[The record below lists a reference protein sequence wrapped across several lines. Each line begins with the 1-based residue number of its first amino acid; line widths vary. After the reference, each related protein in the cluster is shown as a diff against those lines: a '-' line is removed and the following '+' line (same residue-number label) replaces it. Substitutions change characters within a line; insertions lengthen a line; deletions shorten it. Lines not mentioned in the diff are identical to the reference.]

1 MEKVTH
7 RVIHRPAFR
16 IRFFN
21 SAKVLSMYSIL
32 LSAGWPIWPLLIIS
46 ILGLAIVI
54 ERAWYLRQIQIF
66 PKNCLESAFSLAN
79 SLSSGKSVSEPEIS
93 ALKQSSPAGSL
104 FAALLREKSQSAEA
118 ESALEELQA
127 TAQTEWLKLDR
138 YLGALATIA
147 TIAPLLGL
155 FGTVVGMI
163 EIFGS
168 QGSINGASSSP
179 QQLAHGISVALYN
192 TAFGLLI
199 AIPALAAWR
208 SLRAMAN
215 QRQRECEEFTR
226 QLFKKLYPTD
236 SSAS

>member
-1 MEKVTH
+1 
-7 RVIHRPAFR
+7 
-16 IRFFN
+16 
-21 SAKVLSMYSIL
+21 MYSIL

-46 ILGLAIVI
+46 ILGLAIAL
-54 ERAWYLRQIQIF
+54 ERTWYLRQTQIF
-66 PKNCLESAFSLAN
+66 PKNCLESVFSLAN
-79 SLSSGKSVSEPEIS
+79 QIVASKSTVSEQQIAALASLSPASPLLAC
-93 ALKQSSPAGSL
+93 ALKEKLSGS
-104 FAALLREKSQSAEA
+104 SAET
-118 ESALEELQA
+118 ALEELQA
-127 TAQTEWLKLDR
+127 TAQATWQKLDR

-168 QGSINGASSSP
+168 QGTINGAAGSP

-208 SLRAMAN
+208 GLRAMAN

-226 QLFKKLYPTD
+226 QLFKKLYPNVPDQAVDT
-236 SSAS
+236 SK

>member
-1 MEKVTH
+1 
-7 RVIHRPAFR
+7 
-16 IRFFN
+16 
-21 SAKVLSMYSIL
+21 MYSIL

-46 ILGLAIVI
+46 ILGLAIAL
-54 ERAWYLRQIQIF
+54 ERCWYLRQTHIF
-66 PKNCLESAFSLAN
+66 PKNCLESVFSLAN
-79 SLSSGKSVSEPEIS
+79 QLVGSKSSISEQQITELANLSPASPLLAC
-93 ALKQSSPAGSL
+93 ALKEKLSGSN
-104 FAALLREKSQSAEA
+104 ADA
-118 ESALEELQA
+118 ALEELQV
-127 TAQTEWLKLDR
+127 TAQGTWLKLDR

-147 TIAPLLGL
+147 TVAPLLGL

-168 QGSINGASSSP
+168 QGAINGAAGSP

-208 SLRAMAN
+208 GLRAMAN

-226 QLFKKLYPTD
+226 QLFKKLYPN
-236 SSAS
+236 ASNDAADISK

>member
-1 MEKVTH
+1 
-7 RVIHRPAFR
+7 
-16 IRFFN
+16 
-21 SAKVLSMYSIL
+21 MYSIL

-46 ILGLAIVI
+46 ILGLAIAI
-54 ERAWYLRQIQIF
+54 ERCWYLRQIHIF
-66 PKNCLESAFSLAN
+66 PKNCLETAFTLTNQMVSPKGGSAVSDLQLAELAQ
-79 SLSSGKSVSEPEIS
+79 LSPASPLLAC
-93 ALKQSSPAGSL
+93 ALKEKLGGSG
-104 FAALLREKSQSAEA
+104 AD
-118 ESALEELQA
+118 SALEELQA
-127 TAQTEWLKLDR
+127 TAQSTWLKLDR

-168 QGSINGASSSP
+168 QGAINGAAGSP

-208 SLRAMAN
+208 GLRAMAN

-226 QLFKKLYPTD
+226 QIFKKLYPAD
-236 SSAS
+236 NAQ

>member
-1 MEKVTH
+1 
-7 RVIHRPAFR
+7 
-16 IRFFN
+16 
-21 SAKVLSMYSIL
+21 MYSIL

-46 ILGLAIVI
+46 IVGLAIVL
-54 ERAWYLRQIQIF
+54 ERSWYLRQTHIF
-66 PKNCLESAFSLAN
+66 PKNCLETAFSLVN
-79 SLSSGKSVSEPEIS
+79 QLLNKKTGLEQSISEL
-93 ALKQSSPAGSL
+93 AQLSPATPL
-104 FAALLREKSQSAEA
+104 LACALREKLNGSSPDM
-118 ESALEELQA
+118 ALEELQV
-127 TAQTEWLKLDR
+127 TAQATWQKLDR

-147 TIAPLLGL
+147 TVAPLLGL

-168 QGSINGASSSP
+168 QDAINGAAGSP

-208 SLRAMAN
+208 GLRAMAN

-226 QLFKKLYPTD
+226 QLFKKLYPND
-236 SSAS
+236 AVNHS

>member
-1 MEKVTH
+1 
-7 RVIHRPAFR
+7 
-16 IRFFN
+16 
-21 SAKVLSMYSIL
+21 MYSIL

-54 ERAWYLRQIQIF
+54 ERCWYLRQIHIF
-66 PKNCLESAFSLAN
+66 PKNCLETAFTLTNQMVSPKGG
-79 SLSSGKSVSEPEIS
+79 SSVSDLQVSE
-93 ALKQSSPAGSL
+93 LVQLSPASPLLACTLKEKLSGS
-104 FAALLREKSQSAEA
+104 SA

-127 TAQTEWLKLDR
+127 TAQNTWLKLDR

-168 QGSINGASSSP
+168 QGAINGAAGSP

-208 SLRAMAN
+208 GLRAMAN

-226 QLFKKLYPTD
+226 QIFKKLYPTD
-236 SSAS
+236 NAK

>member
-1 MEKVTH
+1 
-7 RVIHRPAFR
+7 
-16 IRFFN
+16 
-21 SAKVLSMYSIL
+21 MYSIL

-46 ILGLAIVI
+46 VIGLAIVL
-54 ERAWYLRQIQIF
+54 ERSWYLRKIHIF
-66 PKNCLESAFSLAN
+66 PKNCLESIFSLTN
-79 SLSSGKSVSEPEIS
+79 QMVKDKSAVSEQQVMELANIS
-93 ALKQSSPAGSL
+93 PASPLLACALK
-104 FAALLREKSQSAEA
+104 EKLNGNSTEA
-118 ESALEELQA
+118 ALEELQA
-127 TAQTEWLKLDR
+127 SAQATWQKFDR

-168 QGSINGASSSP
+168 QGAINGSAGSP

-208 SLRAMAN
+208 GLRAIAN

-226 QLFKKLYPTD
+226 QIFKKIYPTD
-236 SSAS
+236 SAK

>member
-1 MEKVTH
+1 
-7 RVIHRPAFR
+7 
-16 IRFFN
+16 
-21 SAKVLSMYSIL
+21 MYSIL

-46 ILGLAIVI
+46 IIGLAIVI
-54 ERAWYLRQIQIF
+54 ERTWYLRQIQVF
-66 PKNCLESAFSLAN
+66 PKDCLETAFGLAN
-79 SLSSGKSVSEPEIS
+79 AISNGKSITESEIS
-93 ALKQSSPAGSL
+93 SLKQSSLAGNL
-104 FAALLREKSQSAEA
+104 FACLLREKLQGNSAD
-118 ESALEELQA
+118 SAIEELQA
-127 TAQTEWLKLDR
+127 AAQSFWLKLDR

-147 TIAPLLGL
+147 TVAPLLGL

-168 QGSINGASSSP
+168 QGTINGGAGSP

-208 SLRAMAN
+208 SLRSIAN

-226 QLFKKLYPTD
+226 QLFKKLYPIT
-236 SSAS
+236 ASNTAP

>member
-1 MEKVTH
+1 
-7 RVIHRPAFR
+7 
-16 IRFFN
+16 
-21 SAKVLSMYSIL
+21 MYSIL
-32 LSAGWPIWPLLIIS
+32 LSAGWPIWPLLLIS
-46 ILGLAIVI
+46 IIGLAIVL
-54 ERAWYLRQIQIF
+54 ERSWYLRQIHIF
-66 PKNCLESAFSLAN
+66 PKGCLELAFRLADRTTT
-79 SLSSGKSVSEPEIS
+79 GQVTPPSEIAS
-93 ALKQSSPAGSL
+93 FSQLSPATPLLACVLSEKTLGSN
-104 FAALLREKSQSAEA
+104 ADN
-118 ESALEELQA
+118 ALEELQA
-127 TAQTEWLKLDR
+127 TAQSTWLKLDR

-168 QGSINGASSSP
+168 QGAINGASGSP

-208 SLRAMAN
+208 GLRAMAN

-226 QLFKKLYPTD
+226 QLFKKLYP
-236 SSAS
+236 SAQ

>member
-1 MEKVTH
+1 MHIQELSQ
-7 RVIHRPAFR
+7 ISPA
-16 IRFFN
+16 
-21 SAKVLSMYSIL
+21 S
-32 LSAGWPIWPLLIIS
+32 PLL
-46 ILGLAIVI
+46 A
-54 ERAWYLRQIQIF
+54 
-66 PKNCLESAFSLAN
+66 CT
-79 SLSSGKSVSEPEIS
+79 
-93 ALKQSSPAGSL
+93 LKEKLNGSN
-104 FAALLREKSQSAEA
+104 AEA
-118 ESALEELQA
+118 ALEELQA
-127 TAQTEWLKLDR
+127 IAQTTWLKLDR

-168 QGSINGASSSP
+168 QGGINGATGSP

-208 SLRAMAN
+208 GLRAMAN

-226 QLFKKLYPTD
+226 QLFKKLYPNDAVNTTKWVG
-236 SSAS
+236 

>member
-1 MEKVTH
+1 
-7 RVIHRPAFR
+7 
-16 IRFFN
+16 
-21 SAKVLSMYSIL
+21 MYSIL

-46 ILGLAIVI
+46 ILGLAIAL
-54 ERAWYLRQIQIF
+54 ERCWYLRQIHIF
-66 PKNCLESAFSLAN
+66 PKNCLETAFSLAN
-79 SLSSGKSVSEPEIS
+79 QMVNSKGSSAVSELQITELAQLSPAS
-93 ALKQSSPAGSL
+93 PLLACALK
-104 FAALLREKSQSAEA
+104 EKLSGNSA

-127 TAQTEWLKLDR
+127 TAQSTWLKLDR

-168 QGSINGASSSP
+168 QGAINGAAGSP

-208 SLRAMAN
+208 GLRAMAN

-226 QLFKKLYPTD
+226 QIYKKLYPTD
-236 SSAS
+236 NAS

>member
-1 MEKVTH
+1 
-7 RVIHRPAFR
+7 
-16 IRFFN
+16 
-21 SAKVLSMYSIL
+21 MYSIL

-46 ILGLAIVI
+46 IIGLAILI
-54 ERAWYLRQIQIF
+54 ERSWYLRQVHIF
-66 PKNCLESAFSLAN
+66 PKGCLETAFTLAN
-79 SLSSGKSVSEPEIS
+79 QVVSQKTLASEQITQL
-93 ALKQSSPAGSL
+93 AQLSPASPL
-104 FAALLREKSQSAEA
+104 LACVLREKSAGNNTQ
-118 ESALEELQA
+118 SALEELQA
-127 TAQTEWLKLDR
+127 VAQATWLKFDR

-168 QGSINGASSSP
+168 QGAINGAGSP
-179 QQLAHGISVALYN
+179 QLLAHGISVALYN

-208 SLRAMAN
+208 ILRAIAN

-226 QLFKKLYPTD
+226 QLFKKLYPTE
-236 SSAS
+236 SA

>member
-1 MEKVTH
+1 
-7 RVIHRPAFR
+7 
-16 IRFFN
+16 
-21 SAKVLSMYSIL
+21 MYSIL

-46 ILGLAIVI
+46 VVGLAIVI
-54 ERAWYLRQIQIF
+54 ERAWYLRKTQIF
-66 PKNCLESAFSLAN
+66 PNNCLESAYSLAN
-79 SLSSGKSVSEPEIS
+79 SLSQGKSLTDEELAI
-93 ALKQSSPAGSL
+93 LKQSSPAGAL
-104 FAALLREKSQSAEA
+104 FASLLEEKSQGANPEI
-118 ESALEELQA
+118 ALEELQV
-127 TAQTEWLKLDR
+127 TAQSIWLKLER
-138 YLGALATIA
+138 YLGILATIA

-168 QGSINGASSSP
+168 QGAINGSAGSP

-208 SLRAMAN
+208 GLRAMAN

-226 QLFKKLYPTD
+226 QLFKKLYP
-236 SSAS
+236 SYSVNS

>member
-1 MEKVTH
+1 
-7 RVIHRPAFR
+7 
-16 IRFFN
+16 
-21 SAKVLSMYSIL
+21 MYSIL

-46 ILGLAIVI
+46 IIGLAIVI
-54 ERAWYLRQIQIF
+54 ERTWYLRQIQVL
-66 PKNCLESAFSLAN
+66 PKDCLESAFGLAN
-79 SLSSGKSVSEPEIS
+79 AISNGKSITESEIS
-93 ALKQSSPAGSL
+93 SLKQSSLAGNL
-104 FAALLREKSQSAEA
+104 FACLLREKLQGNSAD
-118 ESALEELQA
+118 SAIEELQA
-127 TAQTEWLKLDR
+127 TAQSIWLKLDR

-147 TIAPLLGL
+147 TVAPLLGL

-168 QGSINGASSSP
+168 QGAINGGAGSP

-208 SLRAMAN
+208 SLRSIAN

-226 QLFKKLYPTD
+226 QLFKKLYPIT
-236 SSAS
+236 ATNTAP

>member
-1 MEKVTH
+1 
-7 RVIHRPAFR
+7 
-16 IRFFN
+16 
-21 SAKVLSMYSIL
+21 MYSIL

-46 ILGLAIVI
+46 IIGLAIAL
-54 ERAWYLRQIQIF
+54 ERSWYLRQIHIF
-66 PKNCLESAFSLAN
+66 PKNCLETAFGLCNQLLKDNKPSD
-79 SLSSGKSVSEPEIS
+79 SQIS
-93 ALKQSSPAGSL
+93 ALAQLSPATPLLACVLKEKLNGSS
-104 FAALLREKSQSAEA
+104 SQV
-118 ESALEELQA
+118 ALEELQA
-127 TAQTEWLKLDR
+127 VAQMTWFKLDR
-138 YLGALATIA
+138 YLGILATIA

-168 QGSINGASSSP
+168 QGAISGAGSP

-208 SLRAMAN
+208 GLKALAN

-226 QLFKKLYPTD
+226 QLFKKLYPTE
-236 SSAS
+236 S

>member
-1 MEKVTH
+1 
-7 RVIHRPAFR
+7 
-16 IRFFN
+16 
-21 SAKVLSMYSIL
+21 MYSIL

-46 ILGLAIVI
+46 IIGLAIAI
-54 ERAWYLRQIQIF
+54 ERSWYLRQTHIF
-66 PKNCLESAFSLAN
+66 PKGLLESVFTLAN
-79 SLSSGKSVSEPEIS
+79 QLANPSPNQKSSDISLESLSH
-93 ALKQSSPAGSL
+93 QSPASPLLICCLKEKMAGSQ
-104 FAALLREKSQSAEA
+104 ADSV
-118 ESALEELQA
+118 LEELQVI
-127 TAQTEWLKLDR
+127 AQSTWLKLDR
-138 YLGALATIA
+138 YLGILATIA

-168 QGSINGASSSP
+168 QGTINGTGSP

-208 SLRAMAN
+208 GLRATAN

-226 QLFKKLYPTD
+226 QLFKKLFP
-236 SSAS
+236 SESAK

>member
-1 MEKVTH
+1 
-7 RVIHRPAFR
+7 
-16 IRFFN
+16 
-21 SAKVLSMYSIL
+21 MYSIL

-46 ILGLAIVI
+46 IIGLAIVI
-54 ERAWYLRQIQIF
+54 ERSWYLRQIHIF
-66 PKNCLESAFSLAN
+66 PSSCLETAFSLAN
-79 SLSSGKSVSEPEIS
+79 QLLAKKTGLEPLITQLAQLSPAAPLLAC
-93 ALKQSSPAGSL
+93 ALK
-104 FAALLREKSQSAEA
+104 EKAVGNSA
-118 ESALEELQA
+118 ESALEELQVS
-127 TAQTEWLKLDR
+127 AQSTWQKLDR

-168 QGSINGASSSP
+168 QGAINGAAGSP

-208 SLRAMAN
+208 GLRALAN

-236 SSAS
+236 SAQ